1 MQMADEPVGRSGRH
15 RNNAPVATGP
25 IVLGPTDSLKGTLR
39 TESGVTIHG
48 DVEGEILATGDVIVE
63 STATVIATVEGRNV
77 DIRGQVRG
85 NVTSTRRL
93 SLSGSG
99 TLQGDASAARLVVQD
114 GATLNGSISMSGG
127 NIDHSDDTSPAD
139 FTAETEA
146 SNGEMVAVGEQE
158 HSG

>member
-1 MQMADEPVGRSGRH
+1 MAAESRSGRH
-15 RNNAPVATGP
+15 RNNPAVATGP

-48 DVEGEILATGDVIVE
+48 EVEGEILAVGDVIVE
-63 STATVIATVEGRNV
+63 STATVIAAIEGRNV

-85 NVTSTRRL
+85 NVTSARRL

-99 TLQGDASAARLVVQD
+99 TLQGDATAARLVVQD

-127 NIDHSDDTSPAD
+127 KDIDHGDEASPVE

-146 SNGEMVAVGEQE
+146 TNGEMVAVGEQE

>member
-1 MQMADEPVGRSGRH
+1 
-15 RNNAPVATGP
+15 
-25 IVLGPTDSLKGTLR
+25 LKGTLR

-48 DVEGEILATGDVIVE
+48 DVEGEILAIGDVIVE

-127 NIDHSDDTSPAD
+127 KDVDPSDETSHAE
-139 FTAETEA
+139 FTAETET
-146 SNGEMVAVGEQE
+146 SNGEMVPAGEHE

>member
-1 MQMADEPVGRSGRH
+1 MADEPVGRSGRH
-15 RNNAPVATGP
+15 RNNTAVATGP

-48 DVEGEILATGDVIVE
+48 DVEGEILAIGDVIVE

-127 NIDHSDDTSPAD
+127 KDVDHSDETSHAE
-139 FTAETEA
+139 FTAETET
-146 SNGEMVAVGEQE
+146 SNGEMVPAGEHE

>member
-1 MQMADEPVGRSGRH
+1 
-15 RNNAPVATGP
+15 
-25 IVLGPTDSLKGTLR
+25 
-39 TESGVTIHG
+39 
-48 DVEGEILATGDVIVE
+48 VIVE

-99 TLQGDASAARLVVQD
+99 TLQGDATAARLVVQD

>member
-1 MQMADEPVGRSGRH
+1 MAVDSVGRSGRQ
-15 RNNAPVATGP
+15 RGNNPVAGGP

-48 DVEGEILATGDVIVE
+48 EVEGEILAIGDVIVE
-63 STATVIATVEGRNV
+63 STATVIAAIEGRNV

-99 TLQGDASAARLVVQD
+99 SLQGDASAARLVVQD

-127 NIDHSDDTSPAD
+127 KDIDHSGDTSHAE
-139 FTAETEA
+139 FTADTEA
-146 SNGEMVAVGEQE
+146 SNGELVPAGEHE
-158 HSG
+158 GG